1 LSVIG
6 FLCDFNP
13 LTDLPAP
20 EMHSPP
26 YIRTLSYTCA
36 DHENGAG
43 AEKAMR
49 KRHIKKA
56 GKKLDAEMK
65 AIVWPDLF
73 QRPKVKIT
81 ARERAAAKIKK

>member
-1 LSVIG
+1 LSIT
-6 FLCDFNP
+6 LRWRP
-13 LTDLPAP
+13 LEGHAQTA
-20 EMHSPP
+20 
-26 YIRTLSYTCA
+26 
-36 DHENGAG
+36 
-43 AEKAMR
+43 
-49 KRHIKKA
+49 IKKA